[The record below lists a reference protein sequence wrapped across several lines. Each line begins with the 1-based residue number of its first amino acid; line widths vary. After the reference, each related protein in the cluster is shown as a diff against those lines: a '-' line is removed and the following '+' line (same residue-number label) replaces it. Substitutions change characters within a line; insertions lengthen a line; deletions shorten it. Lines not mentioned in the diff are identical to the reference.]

1 MKTLTQECTYIHSTP
16 LQNGCFGK
24 LSEESFSFRQ
34 MLLQSIISNHNDWK
48 NVAFQ
53 ETKQDIIEFCH
64 SSTTLQIAPSFDLL
78 HTNCQSVARLN
89 SALCQI
95 VEGMPNFVTFSRY
108 EFFKYYF
115 KIMKVLFRG

>member
-1 MKTLTQECTYIHSTP
+1 MPHILTKGENTHTRVHIHSTPP

-78 HTNCQSVARLN
+78 LTNCQSVARLN

-108 EFFKYYF
+108 DCFTYFF
-115 KIMKVLFRG
+115 